1 MKAIFK
7 PLLLAASLIAASST
21 ALAAETTAAPAV
33 ALKPVYNEQADARA
47 ELNVALGQAA
57 KDKKNVLVVFGAN
70 WCPDCRSLS
79 EKMSAGDLANQVD
92 KRFVVL
98 KVDVGRFN
106 KNTDLAAQMG
116 VPLKKGI
123 PAVAVLKND
132 GTVASATGAGELADA
147 RGMGPDAVL
156 KVLDGLKAH

>member
-1 MKAIFK
+1 MKTLFT
-7 PLLLAASLIAASST
+7 PLLLAASLTAASST
-21 ALAAETTAAPAV
+21 VLAAEATAPAV

-47 ELNVALGQAA
+47 ELNIALGQAA
-57 KDKKNVLVVFGAN
+57 KTGKNVLVVFGAN

-79 EKMSAGDLANQVD
+79 AKMSEGDLATHVN

-98 KVDVGRFN
+98 KVDVGRYT
-106 KNTDLAAQMG
+106 KNLDLAEQMG

>member
-1 MKAIFK
+1 MKTLFT

-21 ALAAETTAAPAV
+21 ALAAETAAPAV

-57 KDKKNVLVVFGAN
+57 KEKKNVLVVFGAN

-79 EKMSAGDLANQVD
+79 AKMSEGDLATHVD

-98 KVDVGRFN
+98 KVDVGRFT
-106 KNTDLAAQMG
+106 KNLDLAEQMG

-132 GTVASATGAGELADA
+132 GTMASATSGGELADA
-147 RGMGPDAVL
+147 RSMGDDAVL
-156 KVLDGLKAH
+156 RVFEGLKAR

>member
-1 MKAIFK
+1 M
-7 PLLLAASLIAASST
+7 IAASPV
-21 ALAAETTAAPAV
+21 LAVETAAP
-33 ALKPVYNEQADARA
+33 ALKPVYNEQADART
-47 ELNVALGQAA
+47 ELNIALGQAA
-57 KDKKNVLVVFGAN
+57 KAKKNVLVVFGAN
-70 WCPDCRSLS
+70 WCKDCRSLAD
-79 EKMSAGDLANQVD
+79 KMGDGELAAHVD
-92 KRFVVL
+92 QRFVVL

-106 KNTDLAAQMG
+106 KNVDLAEQMG

-156 KVLDGLKAH
+156 KVFEGLKAH

>member
-1 MKAIFK
+1 MKAILTS
-7 PLLLAASLIAASST
+7 LLLAAGIAGAASPVF
-21 ALAAETTAAPAV
+21 AAEAAPA
-33 ALKPVYNEQADARA
+33 LKPIYNEQADARA

-57 KDKKNVLVVFGAN
+57 QQNKNVLVIFGAN
-70 WCPDCRSLS
+70 WCKDCRSLS
-79 EKMSAGDLANQVD
+79 EKMGAGELAAHVD

-98 KVDVGRFN
+98 KVDVGRFD
-106 KNTDLAAQMG
+106 KNTDLAQQMG

-147 RGMGPDAVL
+147 RGMGPEAVL
-156 KVLDGLKAH
+156 KVFEGLKAR

>member
-1 MKAIFK
+1 MKAILK

-21 ALAAETTAAPAV
+21 ALAAETAAPAV

-47 ELNVALGQAA
+47 ELNIALGQAA
-57 KDKKNVLVVFGAN
+57 KEKKNVLVVFGAN

-79 EKMSAGDLANQVD
+79 EKMSAGELAGQVD

-98 KVDVGRFN
+98 KVDVGRFD

-156 KVLDGLKAH
+156 KVLDRLKAH

>member
-1 MKAIFK
+1 MKA
-7 PLLLAASLIAASST
+7 LSSLLIAASV
-21 ALAAETTAAPAV
+21 LAATPVFAADAPAAP
-33 ALKPVYNEQADARA
+33 LKPVYNEQADARA
-47 ELNVALGQAA
+47 ELNVALAEAA
-57 KDKKNVLVVFGAN
+57 KAKKNVLVVFGAN

-79 EKMSAGDLANQVD
+79 QKMGTGDLAANVD

-98 KVDVGRFN
+98 KVDVGRFD
-106 KNTDLAAQMG
+106 KNVDLANQMG

-147 RGMGPDAVL
+147 RGMGPEAVMA
-156 KVLDGLKAH
+156 VLDGLKAH

>member
-1 MKAIFK
+1 MKVISS
-7 PLLLAASLIAASST
+7 LLIAASVIAAT
-21 ALAAETTAAPAV
+21 PAWAAEAAATAAAPA
-33 ALKPVYNEQADARA
+33 LKPIYNEQADARA
-47 ELNVALGQAA
+47 ELNLALGEAA
-57 KDKKNVLVVFGAN
+57 KAKKNVLIVFGAN
-70 WCPDCRSLS
+70 WCKDCRSLS
-79 EKMSAGDLANQVD
+79 EKMGSGELASHVD

-98 KVDVGRFN
+98 KVDVGRFD
-106 KNTDLAAQMG
+106 KNVDLANQMG

-156 KVLDGLKAH
+156 KVFEGLKAH